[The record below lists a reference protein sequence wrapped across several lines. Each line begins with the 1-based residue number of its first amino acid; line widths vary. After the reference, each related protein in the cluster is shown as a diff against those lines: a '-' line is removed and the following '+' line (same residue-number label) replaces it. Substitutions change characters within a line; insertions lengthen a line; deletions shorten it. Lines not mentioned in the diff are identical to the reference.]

1 MKRPVSVW
9 IGWVMALAAPVAMA
23 QSAPAINLYA
33 AGSLREV
40 LTAVSTQFQKQEG
53 ASVVT
58 TFAASGLLRER
69 IEKGEPA
76 HVFASANM
84 AHPETLAKAG
94 SWEPVR
100 VFTRNVMCA
109 ITQPRFAL
117 TPETLLDAMLDPAVK
132 VGTSTP
138 KADPSGDYAWD
149 IFRKADG
156 VKPGSY
162 AVLNAKALQLTGG
175 PTSPKPPP
183 GRGTYE
189 WVMAEGQADVFLTYC
204 TNAVAAQKARP
215 ELKVVEV
222 PPALQVG
229 ATYGMTV
236 RQDAPAAARRL
247 ADYILSP
254 AGQAL
259 LRQFGFGAI

>member
-1 MKRPVSVW
+1 MKRLPTAW
-9 IGWVMALAAPVAMA
+9 MGLMMTLAVPAVLA
-23 QSAPAINLYA
+23 QSAASIQLYA

-40 LTAVSTQFQKQEG
+40 LTAVSTQFQKEAG
-53 ASVVT
+53 ANVAL

-76 HVFASANM
+76 QVFASANM
-84 AHPETLAKAG
+84 AHPEALAKAG
-94 SWEPVR
+94 AWHPVQ

-109 ITQPRFAL
+109 ITQPRFTL
-117 TPETLLDAMLDPAVK
+117 TPAQLLDAMLDPAVK

-138 KADPSGDYAWD
+138 KADPSGDYAWE
-149 IFRKADG
+149 IFRKADALR
-156 VKPGSY
+156 PQSY
-162 AVLNAKALQLTGG
+162 MALNAKALQLTGG

-204 TNAVAAQKARP
+204 TNAVAAQKVRP

-222 PPALQVG
+222 PAELQVG

-236 RQDAPAAARRL
+236 RQDAPEAARRL
-247 ADYILSP
+247 AEFILSP
-254 AGQAL
+254 VGQAL
-259 LRQFGFGAI
+259 FRQHGFGAI

>member
-1 MKRPVSVW
+1 MKRHASAW
-9 IGWVMALAAPVAMA
+9 IGWTMALMAPVAMA
-23 QSAPAINLYA
+23 QSAPTINLYA

-40 LTAVSTQFQKQEG
+40 LTAVTAQFQKEEG
-53 ASVVT
+53 ASVAT

-84 AHPETLAKAG
+84 AHPEALAKAG
-94 SWEPVR
+94 AWQPVQ

-109 ITQPRFAL
+109 ITQPRLAL
-117 TPETLLDAMLDPAVK
+117 TPETLLDALLDPAVK
-132 VGTSTP
+132 LGTSTP

-149 IFRKADG
+149 IFRKADA
-156 VKPGSY
+156 VRPNSY

-204 TNAVAAQKARP
+204 TNAVAAKKARP

-229 ATYGMTV
+229 ATYGLTV